1 MRNDVRIDVNIGIK
15 YWIDPESE
23 ILCYANDKDVKYDA
37 AITNISAG
45 GGFIITK
52 SRLFFKNFLIKVE
65 IKEKELSFLKN
76 LTAKIVRV
84 KKLRGDKEYGLAFMF
99 INMFSKDKERL
110 IKWIFQV
117 QLEQQQQQK
126 ERLANR

>member
-1 MRNDVRIDVNIGIK
+1 
-15 YWIDPESE
+15 
-23 ILCYANDKDVKYDA
+23 
-37 AITNISAG
+37 
-45 GGFIITK
+45 
-52 SRLFFKNFLIKVE
+52 VE